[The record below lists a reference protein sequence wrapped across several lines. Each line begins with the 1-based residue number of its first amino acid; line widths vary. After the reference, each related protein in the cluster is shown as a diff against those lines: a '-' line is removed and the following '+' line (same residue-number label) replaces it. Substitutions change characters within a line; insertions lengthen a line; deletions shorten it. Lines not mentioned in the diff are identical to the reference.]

1 MKPLSILAAA
11 ALFLSL
17 GPLEAAAQG
26 PQGTG
31 AAEAAQSSSGPQ
43 NLNPIKWIKKEPHA
57 ETASLDAN
65 STQNVKL
72 TSRLQ
77 MQGLVP
83 ATANLRETCST
94 IKELSD
100 CVAALHASS
109 NLGLD
114 FGCLK
119 FKISGVQTN
128 MATASSCASA
138 TDGKPVSLSKAIHA
152 LMPKANSGAEAKRA
166 EAQSRDDF
174 REVGSGT

>member
-1 MKPLSILAAA
+1 MKSLSILAAA
-11 ALFLSL
+11 VLFVSL
-17 GPLEAAAQG
+17 GALEAAAQG

-43 NLNPIKWIKKEPHA
+43 SFNPIKWIKKDPHT
-57 ETASLDAN
+57 ETASLDAS

-72 TSRLQ
+72 SSRLQ
-77 MQGLVP
+77 SQGLLP
-83 ATANLRETCST
+83 ANANLKETCST

-100 CVAALHASS
+100 CVAALHAGS

-119 FKISGVQTN
+119 SKLSGVQAN

-138 TDGKPVSLSKAIHA
+138 TDGKPLSLSKAIHS
-152 LMPKANSGAEAKRA
+152 LMPKANAAAEAKRA

-174 REVGSGT
+174 RDAGSGT